1 VEQAFQAC
9 TETVL
14 GSGFNPEV
22 RRGKLKETLA
32 DYQNP
37 QQEPGSERRLL
48 LVFVVTFVVLMVFQP
63 LLKKF
68 MPQPTAPQP
77 QNQPVPAQTAAV
89 SPAPVASAPAA
100 IAPANT
106 ITKQA
111 STETETVIE
120 NDLYRITFTNRGAQV
135 KSWILKKFD
144 NDAQNGR
151 LDLVNTAAAQKYGY
165 PLSLWTYDE
174 TLRNRIKSALYVSRT
189 GEIFTG
195 PGANTTAAAY
205 ELDAA
210 GQTLKAPASINF
222 EYADQDLVI
231 RKTFHFDHTY
241 VVNVQTSV
249 IYKGAE
255 VFAAP
260 AWPSGFGDQVTAAAY
275 AAATID
281 LHNDASTERSGYIFF
296 PNYVSRLAV
305 KAISG
310 GNTIKGPFEWAGT
323 GDQYFTA
330 IFIPDDPTI
339 AAMVTLH
346 NAMEIPQKP
355 GFNPVG
361 ASSKDTANIDL
372 LGAAVGNLRGP
383 TTERMYVGPKELAV
397 LDAVPVPTIKNDSPD
412 LRGIVN
418 FGWWGILSRPL
429 FLWLKWT
436 FKHIVPNWG
445 WAIVIQTLIITIA
458 LLPLR
463 ITQMKSMLKMQRVA
477 PQIKSIQEKYK
488 KYSLRDPRKAAMN
501 EEISA
506 LYKKEGVNPAGGCL
520 PMLIQ
525 FPFLI
530 AYYRMLGVALEL
542 RHAHWLWI
550 TDLSASD
557 WVLPILMVV
566 SMVVVQRMTPQ
577 AGMDPAQQKMLTV
590 MMPLM
595 MGFIFFKLAA
605 GLNLYY
611 TESNLISIAQQAI
624 MNRTKLGREMREMLE
639 KRARKKDK

>member
-1 VEQAFQAC
+1 
-9 TETVL
+9 
-14 GSGFNPEV
+14 
-22 RRGKLKETLA
+22 LA
-32 DYQNP
+32 EYQNP

-48 LVFVVTFVVLMVFQP
+48 VVILITFVVLILSQTV
-63 LLKKF
+63 LKKY
-68 MPQPTAPQP
+68 MPPPAAQPENHPVQTQP
-77 QNQPVPAQTAAV
+77 MPA
-89 SPAPVASAPAA
+89 SPAAAPAA
-100 IAPANT
+100 TVAHLPSNT
-106 ITKQA
+106 VTKQA

-144 NDAQNGR
+144 NDAQNGP
-151 LDLVNTAAAQKYGY
+151 LDLVHSAAAQKFGY

-174 TLRNRIKSALYVSRT
+174 TLRNRLNSVLYIASNEGNLT
-189 GEIFTG
+189 
-195 PGANTTAAAY
+195 
-205 ELDAA
+205 
-210 GQTLKAPASINF
+210 APATITF

-231 RKTFHFDHTY
+231 RKTFRFDHTY
-241 VVNVQTSV
+241 VLNVETSV
-249 IYKGAE
+249 VYKGAE
-255 VFAAP
+255 IFAAP
-260 AWPSGFGDQVTAAAY
+260 AWPAGFGDELTPASY
-275 AAATID
+275 AAAGID
-281 LHNDASTERSGYIFF
+281 YHNDASTERSGYIFF
-296 PNYVSRLAV
+296 PTYVTRLGV

-330 IFIPDDPTI
+330 IFIPNDPAS

-346 NAMEIPQKP
+346 NSMEIPQKP
-355 GFNPVG
+355 GLNPIG
-361 ASSKDTANIDL
+361 ASSKDTADIDL

-436 FKHIVPNWG
+436 YNHIVHNWG
-445 WAIVIQTLIITIA
+445 WAIVIQTFIITIL

-463 ITQMKSMLKMQRVA
+463 ITQMKSMLKMQRIQ
-477 PQIKSIQEKYK
+477 PQIKNIQEKYK

-520 PMLIQ
+520 PLLIQ

-550 TDLSASD
+550 TDLSAAD
-557 WVLPILMVV
+557 WVLPLLMVV
-566 SMVVVQRMTPQ
+566 SMIVMQRMTPQ
-577 AGMDPAQQKMLTV
+577 AGMDPAQQKMMTV

-611 TESNLISIAQQAI
+611 TESNLISIAQQAV
-624 MNRTKLGREMREMLE
+624 MNRTKLGREMREMME

>member
-1 VEQAFQAC
+1 M
-9 TETVL
+9 
-14 GSGFNPEV
+14 
-22 RRGKLKETLA
+22 A

-48 LVFVVTFVVLMVFQP
+48 VVILITFVVLILSQTV
-63 LLKKF
+63 LKKY
-68 MPQPTAPQP
+68 MPPPAAQPEHQPAAQAQPALPSPSAAPAPTAPRLP
-77 QNQPVPAQTAAV
+77 
-89 SPAPVASAPAA
+89 S
-100 IAPANT
+100 NT
-106 ITKQA
+106 VTKQA
-111 STETETVIE
+111 SSESETVIE

-144 NDAQNGR
+144 NDAQNGP
-151 LDLVNTAAAQKYGY
+151 LELVHSAAAQKFGY
-165 PLSLWTYDE
+165 PLSLFAYDE
-174 TLRNRIKSALYVSRT
+174 TLRNRLNSVLYIASNEGHLT
-189 GEIFTG
+189 
-195 PGANTTAAAY
+195 
-205 ELDAA
+205 
-210 GQTLKAPASINF
+210 APATITF

-231 RKTFHFDHTY
+231 RKTFRFDHTY
-241 VVNVQTSV
+241 VLNVETSV
-249 IYKGAE
+249 LYKGAE
-255 VFAAP
+255 IFAPP
-260 AWPSGFGDQVTAAAY
+260 AWPAGFGDELTPASY
-275 AAATID
+275 AASGID
-281 LHNDASTERSGYIFF
+281 YHNDASTERSGYIFF
-296 PNYVSRLAV
+296 PNYVTRLGV

-330 IFIPDDPTI
+330 IFIPDDPPSS
-339 AAMVTLH
+339 AMVTLH
-346 NAMEIPQKP
+346 YAMEIAQKP
-355 GFNPVG
+355 GLSPVG

-436 FKHIVPNWG
+436 YNHIVHNWG
-445 WAIVIQTLIITIA
+445 WAIVIQTFIITIL

-463 ITQMKSMLKMQRVA
+463 ITQMKSMLKMQRIQ
-477 PQIKSIQEKYK
+477 PQIKNIQEKYK

-520 PMLIQ
+520 PLLIQ

-557 WVLPILMVV
+557 WVLPLLMVV
-566 SMVVVQRMTPQ
+566 SMVIMQRMTPQ
-577 AGMDPAQQKMLTV
+577 AGMDPAQQKMMTI
-590 MMPLM
+590 MMPLF

-611 TESNLISIAQQAI
+611 TESNLISIAQQAV
-624 MNRTKLGREMREMLE
+624 MNRTTLGREMREMME
-639 KRARKKDK
+639 KRARKKQK